1 MRARTIRIRRST
13 PAGGSPPAPISSNRR
28 RKTEG
33 SQEETV
39 AGEGKGGNGAPELE
53 TETGTSAETSGRSWY
68 RSRGGAKCGRRR
80 LKRMKERERERG
92 CVYTYLL
99 CSNAGC
105 WVFFSSSSAAA
116 AAAMGSGWAA
126 EMGWDWRMESVGGR
140 GRSEAHRNL
149 RRERVA
155 RCTGVPRITS
165 FNLSHVCINYH
176 LHSVSN

>member
-1 MRARTIRIRRST
+1 MRARTIRIRRSN
-13 PAGGSPPAPISSNRR
+13 PAGGPPPAPISANRR

-33 SQEETV
+33 SGEETV

-80 LKRMKERERERG
+80 LKRMKERERG

-126 EMGWDWRMESVGGR
+126 EMGWDWRMESVAGR